1 MNSQPLSD
9 ADLDRLSNVLTR
21 FASKRAM
28 NVEQL
33 DGFLAALICGPD
45 DVLPSEYLPEI
56 WGDGMVKEDSFHAQP
71 ILQDF
76 LSLVTRH
83 WNAISQTLRSGKVYT
98 PVLLEDE
105 DGVSHG
111 NDWANGFIRGMELRR
126 EGWAPLL
133 EDEKNGGSLVAIFA
147 LAHEHDPDPEL
158 RSYDKPITSELRER
172 LILGAAAGVMP
183 IYRYFAARRLMT
195 AIPSTA
201 ESTYRRLVPKIG
213 RNDACPCG
221 SGKKYKQCCGKLT
234 LH

>member
-9 ADLDRLSNVLTR
+9 ADLDRLSDVLTS
-21 FASKRAM
+21 FASKHAM

-33 DGFLAALICGPD
+33 EGFLTALICGPD
-45 DVLPSEYLPEI
+45 NVLPSEYLPEI
-56 WGDGMVKEDSFHAQP
+56 WGDGMVQEDAFHAQP

-76 LSLVTRH
+76 LSLVMRH
-83 WNAISQTLRSGKVYT
+83 WNAISQTLRSGNVYT

-133 EDEKNGGSLVAIFA
+133 DDEDNGGSLVPIFA

-158 RSYDKPITSELRER
+158 RSYDKPINAELRER
-172 LILGAAAGVMP
+172 LILGAAAGVMQ
-183 IYRYFAARRLMT
+183 IYRYFGARRLVT